1 VATSETLQE
10 RPVAESPGAERSGGR
25 AFEVAGR
32 RIDPG
37 GVVAWV
43 IPVALILYLGL
54 KNGGYDPIPRGDAGV
69 LAWWVVLIGLAVAAL
84 PAIRIRSVPGILIV
98 LLAAFGAWTALS
110 LTWSQS
116 DERTMIE
123 VARVATYLGFLVL
136 AVGLQQRGY
145 GRELLL
151 GVTSGVAVITV
162 LAALSRFE
170 PNWFPEQETGRFIP
184 GIEIERR
191 LAYPLNYSTGL
202 AAMTAMGLPLF
213 LHLMASG
220 RTILGRSVGAAM
232 LPIAVLVLWWTGSSL
247 SIPLAA
253 VGIVAYLVF
262 SSDRLPALASLALA
276 AVGGLVLIVASHTR
290 DALERGL
297 PTPDA
302 LREGDQLLV
311 VTIIVC
317 VVLIV
322 ARFALQ
328 PAFRRLAA
336 LEVKIP
342 ARRARQ
348 ALIAGLAV
356 IVVAIAAAGASGAL
370 SERWESFKSATGLDP
385 NQGGQ
390 GSQLTDVSARGR
402 FQFWEGAV
410 DAWRSDAVLGMGPG
424 TFEFWWAQHG
434 DPDAAIFVVNAH
446 SLYLENLAELGPLGF
461 LLILAFVVV
470 ALVAGAMR
478 AWRSTLGNRPELAA
492 ALAACFVFAAAAAV
506 DWVWQLAV
514 LPAAFLFAVAV
525 AVGPEPVLARGSTRT
540 GDDRGPTWKRFAP
553 AILTAGLAVIALI
566 AIAIPLASESAV
578 ERSQEQVADGDLNA
592 ALDSAR
598 DAVAIEPFAATP
610 RLQEAT
616 TLELMGDEDAAVAA
630 AREATTKEPTNWRP
644 WLVLSRLEARA
655 GNVDGAL
662 DAYTKA
668 RSLFPRGIPGPEE
681 D

>member
-1 VATSETLQE
+1 MATSETLQE
-10 RPVAESPGAERSGGR
+10 RPVAESPRAERSGPR
-25 AFEVAGR
+25 TLQVAGR

-37 GVVAWV
+37 AVVAWI

-54 KNGGYDPIPRGDAGV
+54 KNGGYDQMPRGDTGI
-69 LAWWVVLIGLAVAAL
+69 LAWWIVLIGLAVGAL
-84 PAIRIRSVPGILIV
+84 PAIRIRSVPGVLIV

-110 LTWSQS
+110 LSWTQS

-123 VARVATYLGFLVL
+123 LARVASYIGFLVL

-151 GVTSGVAVITV
+151 GVTTGVAVITV
-162 LAALSRFE
+162 LAALQRLE

-184 GIEIERR
+184 GIDIERR

-202 AAMTAMGLPLF
+202 AAMTSMGLPLF
-213 LHLMASG
+213 LLLTASG
-220 RTILGRSVGAAM
+220 RTILGRSIGIAM
-232 LPIAVLVLWWTGSSL
+232 LPIAALVLWWTGSSL
-247 SIPLAA
+247 AIPLAA
-253 VGIVAYLVF
+253 VGLVAYLVF
-262 SSDRLPALASLALA
+262 SNDRLPALASLALA
-276 AVGGLVLIVASHTR
+276 AVGGLVLILTSHTR

-311 VTIIVC
+311 IAIIVC
-317 VVLIV
+317 VVMVV

-328 PAFRRLAA
+328 PAFRRLTA
-336 LEVKIP
+336 LEVELP

-348 ALIAGLAV
+348 ALIAGLVV
-356 IVVAIAAAGASGAL
+356 IAVAIAAAGASGAL

-402 FQFWEGAV
+402 YQFWAGAV
-410 DAWRSDAVLGMGPG
+410 DAWRSEPVLGIGPG
-424 TFEFWWAQHG
+424 TYEFWWSQHG

-446 SLYLENLAELGPLGF
+446 SLYLESLAELGPIGF

-514 LPAAFLFAVAV
+514 LPAAFIFAAAV
-525 AVGPEPVLARGSTRT
+525 AVGPEPLRARSSTRT
-540 GDDRGPTWKRFAP
+540 GDDGNRTWRRFVP
-553 AILTAGLAVIALI
+553 AILTAGLAVVALI
-566 AIAIPLASESAV
+566 AIAIPLASDSAV
-578 ERSQEQVADGDLNA
+578 EQSRQDVADGNLDS

-598 DAVAIEPFAATP
+598 DAVAIEPFASTP
-610 RLQEAT
+610 RLQEAA
-616 TLELMGDEDAAVAA
+616 TLELMGQVDAAVAA

-668 RSLFPRGIPGPEE
+668 RSLFPRGIPGPE